1 MGGKEKSM
9 IQANNLWFLAII
21 LFLATLVAACATKE
35 SLVTETVAEPA
46 QALSSA
52 EVDKPEPL
60 KSPRAS
66 LPSSSVPLEEEL
78 IDGQSIDDLN
88 REALLKVAFFKYDS
102 AELDTVAQD
111 VLSENSRVLLNNPT
125 WLVTIEGHGDERG
138 TAEYNLALG
147 EKRAAAAK
155 DYLLE
160 LGINSSRIRVV
171 SYGKEFPFDPGQGES
186 AWAENRR
193 AHFVITSK

>member
-21 LFLATLVAACATKE
+21 LFLATLVTACATRE
-35 SLVTETVAEPA
+35 SLVTETVVEPA

-60 KSPRAS
+60 KSPGAS

-88 REALLKVAFFKYDS
+88 REALLKAAFFKYDS

-111 VLSENSRVLLNNPT
+111 VVSENSRVLLNNPT
-125 WLVTIEGHGDERG
+125 WLVTIEGHCDERG

-147 EKRAAAAK
+147 EKRATVAK
-155 DYLLE
+155 EYLLE
-160 LGINSSRIRVV
+160 LGINSNRIRVV

>member
-1 MGGKEKSM
+1 MDGKEKSM
-9 IQANNLWFLAII
+9 IQANSLWFLAII
-21 LFLATLVAACATKE
+21 LFLATLAAACATKE
-35 SLVTETVAEPA
+35 SLVTETVVEPA

-60 KSPRAS
+60 KSPRES

-125 WLVTIEGHGDERG
+125 WLVTIEGHCDERG

>member
-1 MGGKEKSM
+1 MDGKEKSM
-9 IQANNLWFLAII
+9 IQANNLWFLTAI
-21 LFLATLVAACATKE
+21 LFLATLVTACATKE
-35 SLVTETVAEPA
+35 SLVTETVVEPS
-46 QALSSA
+46 QTLSSA
-52 EVDKPEPL
+52 EVGKPKPL
-60 KSPRAS
+60 KPPRGS
-66 LPSSSVPLEEEL
+66 LPASSAPLEEEL

-88 REALLKVAFFKYDS
+88 REALLKAAFFKYDS
-102 AELDTVAQD
+102 AELDTAAQD
-111 VLSENSRVLLNNPT
+111 VVSENSRVLLNNPT
-125 WLVTIEGHGDERG
+125 WLVTIEGHCDERG

-155 DYLLE
+155 DYLLD